1 MVIIRVFQL
10 DNHIPLGFQIAHP
23 IYETAPCYSLAFEL
37 IDIEALVVF
46 DAPRTLKNVASTIVH
61 PDWDPNAI
69 LKHGV
74 SADVALIK
82 LVAPL
87 PSV

>member
-46 DAPRTLKNVASTIVH
+46 DAHLLCPR
-61 PDWDPNAI
+61 
-69 LKHGV
+69 GRQ
-74 SADVALIK
+74 
-82 LVAPL
+82 
-87 PSV
+87 